1 MNKKI
6 IVKVLPAEGS
16 NPEFAPGKYLQDG
29 VECDGFLLLTFGK
42 EGRLKSS
49 ALHGISRKNL
59 SDAIRHHAL
68 EGIVPMIRQAAL
80 VAEGEIRAL
89 EIEIQKDRQQLFEP
103 LVKSLVKDYAEDFP
117 DEEEQDFPEEVP
129 QEFPEDE

>member
-6 IVKVLPAEGS
+6 IVKIQPAEGS
-16 NPEFAPGKYLQDG
+16 NPEFAPAKRLQEG
-29 VECDGFLLLTFGK
+29 TECDGFLLLTFDKDGK
-42 EGRLKSS
+42 LKYS
-49 ALHGISRKNL
+49 AMHGISRKHL
-59 SDAIRHHAL
+59 SDAIKYHAL
-68 EGIVPMIRQAAL
+68 EGIVPMIRQAAM

-89 EIEIQKDRQQLFEP
+89 EIEAQKDRQQLFEP
-103 LVKSLVKDYAEDFP
+103 LVRSLVKDYADGFP